1 MAVKCISK
9 KTSGLLKG
17 LDKLYPVIKPA
28 PKIDEEATA
37 KYLVQNSH
45 WSEASYKGTM
55 AAVALTLSY
64 FLSTGHPVE
73 IAELGTFFLKMKG
86 DIEKNS
92 KGATTLVNAEVETI
106 TFRPNRKFLDRIKME
121 TKFSL
126 DHEEK
131 ENAQITKEQS
141 LEIIHKLCDEK
152 GEFYIDDFGNYAASL
167 PGNKTVSRSFV
178 NRILKG
184 FVNDGTLT
192 YRIIGR
198 NHLYRLAEK

>member
-1 MAVKCISK
+1 
-9 KTSGLLKG
+9 
-17 LDKLYPVIKPA
+17 
-28 PKIDEEATA
+28 
-37 KYLVQNSH
+37 
-45 WSEASYKGTM
+45 
-55 AAVALTLSY
+55 
-64 FLSTGHPVE
+64 
-73 IAELGTFFLKMKG
+73 MKG

-126 DHEEK
+126 EHEEK
-131 ENAQITKEQS
+131 ENAQLTKEQS

-152 GEFYIDDFGNYAASL
+152 GEFYIDDFGNYVASL
-167 PGNKTVSRSFV
+167 PNNKTVSRSFV

-184 FVNDGTLT
+184 FVDDGTLT

-198 NHLYRLAEK
+198 NHIYRLAEK